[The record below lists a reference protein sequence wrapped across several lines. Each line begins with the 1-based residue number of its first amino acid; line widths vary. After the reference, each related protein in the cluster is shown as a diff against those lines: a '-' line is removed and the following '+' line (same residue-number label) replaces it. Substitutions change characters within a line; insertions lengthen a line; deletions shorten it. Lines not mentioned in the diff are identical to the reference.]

1 MSRGR
6 VLLRAALLLV
16 GGAYMLW
23 RAFEA
28 RRLARLLAAADAVLQ
43 QRLALVWALVG
54 ALAILT
60 GLGVLYMLRPRR
72 RRRTLQMGEQPPV
85 AGPPPHRSTP
95 RQ

>member
-6 VLLRAALLLV
+6 VFLRAALLLA

-23 RAFEA
+23 RALEA
-28 RRLARLLAAADAVLQ
+28 RRLARLLSGGDAVLQ

-60 GLGVLYMLRPRR
+60 GLGVLYLLRPRR
-72 RRRTLQMGEQPPV
+72 RRRTLVLGDRPPDR
-85 AGPPPHRSTP
+85 PSTP
-95 RQ
+95 P

>member
-6 VLLRAALLLV
+6 VFLRAALLLV

-28 RRLARLLAAADAVLQ
+28 RRLARLLSAPDALLQ
-43 QRLALVWALVG
+43 QRLALIWALVG

-60 GLGVLYMLRPRR
+60 GLGVLYLLRPRR
-72 RRRTLQMGEQPPV
+72 HRRTLLLGDRSRGD
-85 AGPPPHRSTP
+85 GPRP
-95 RQ
+95 

>member
-28 RRLARLLAAADAVLQ
+28 RRLARLVTAADAVLQ

-72 RRRTLQMGEQPPV
+72 HRRTLVLGDRPPGDGP
-85 AGPPPHRSTP
+85 GPPI
-95 RQ
+95 